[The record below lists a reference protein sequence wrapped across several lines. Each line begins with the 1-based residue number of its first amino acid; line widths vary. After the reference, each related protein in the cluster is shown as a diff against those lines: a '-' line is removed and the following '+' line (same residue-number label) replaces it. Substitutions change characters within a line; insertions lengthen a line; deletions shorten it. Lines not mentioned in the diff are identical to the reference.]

1 MAGPGLERYRLA
13 LLAAREDVGNP
24 RAGTD
29 WAVFGYEKHHDLKL
43 LDSGAGGPDELAG
56 KFSVGSI
63 MYGLCRVPDPG
74 SGTPRIV
81 LISWVG
87 EKAPE
92 SQRAACAGHLPAIR
106 SFFREATA
114 VISARRPE
122 EVTLEGL
129 RRVLAQLA
137 PPAPRP
143 PRRTPQDPPELVGT
157 NYRKT
162 NPALELQRTQ
172 RDSFWEQAEREE
184 QQRKEQEKQREREQ
198 RRRWERER
206 MEEERLQ
213 AAERE
218 RRLQERERLIEER
231 RQEQAR
237 LDAEERRK
245 EQERWEQQQREQ
257 EAAERERG
265 GRTGLSGTAAEAAI
279 LVSQRT
285 QNPREFFRQRE
296 RSGSTCTSPS
306 PLAGSAPGARRPFLR
321 YQRSLT
327 ESAFIFRRPEPPQS
341 PPGRGTPPASP
352 RRPPPPLPPG
362 PMGTATAQGA
372 TSGTPASPMGRGT
385 PGTPPSP
392 VGTGTPQCVTL
403 GTPVSPV
410 GTGSPHATSPMGT
423 GTPQCVT
430 LGTPVS
436 PMGTGT
442 PQCGALGTPPSPAR
456 AGSPHAAS
464 PLGTGTPQSA
474 TTGTLHTPLGTGTP
488 PSAPPGSPPSP
499 VVTATPQSA
508 TTGTPSSPLGTG
520 PPPSDTLGTP
530 DFVTTIS
537 GSPQAVSG
545 SPPSPPRSGVPPGPG
560 SPESAC
566 GVQPLPPCSAPGLGC
581 PPSPPRD
588 VQGPPPD
595 SPPLPSP
602 PAWESLGPLLE
613 GVPSPREGSPKPP
626 EPPAGPPRPTP
637 GRAPRPLQDPQD
649 LGRNGIGGHEWGGW
663 EAPWEPGPPP
673 GQGEEPGESLV
684 LHKATPGFALLLAR
698 DAPHPPLLGGSNPP
712 NEDEDLSPH
721 AV

>member
-56 KFSVGSI
+56 KFSAGSV
-63 MYGLCRVPDPG
+63 MYGLCRVRDPG
-74 SGTPRIV
+74 SGSPRIV

-87 EKAPE
+87 EKVPE

-106 SFFREATA
+106 SFFKEATA

-129 RRVLAQLA
+129 RRVLAQLE

-143 PRRTPQDPPELVGT
+143 PRRTPQDTPELVGT

-184 QQRKEQEKQREREQ
+184 QQRKEQERQREREQ

-296 RSGSTCTSPS
+296 RSGSTSASPV
-306 PLAGSAPGARRPFLR
+306 PGSTPGARRPFLR

-327 ESAFIFRRPEPPQS
+327 ESAFIFRRPEPLQS
-341 PPGRGTPPASP
+341 PPPGAPRGAPPPSP

-362 PMGTATAQGA
+362 PAGTGTPQSA

-385 PGTPPSP
+385 PPS
-392 VGTGTPQCVTL
+392 
-403 GTPVSPV
+403 
-410 GTGSPHATSPMGT
+410 AT
-423 GTPQCVT
+423 
-430 LGTPVS
+430 
-436 PMGTGT
+436 
-442 PQCGALGTPPSPAR
+442 LGTPPSPAR
-456 AGSPHAAS
+456 AGSPPAMS
-464 PLGTGTPQSA
+464 
-474 TTGTLHTPLGTGTP
+474 
-488 PSAPPGSPPSP
+488 
-499 VVTATPQSA
+499 
-508 TTGTPSSPLGTG
+508 G
-520 PPPSDTLGTP
+520 PPPSPPRMGVP
-530 DFVTTIS
+530 PVPS
-537 GSPQAVSG
+537 GPGSSESTCGVEPLPPSSAPGWG
-545 SPPSPPRSGVPPGPG
+545 SPPSPPRDGEG
-560 SPESAC
+560 
-566 GVQPLPPCSAPGLGC
+566 PLP
-581 PPSPPRD
+581 D
-588 VQGPPPD
+588 T
-595 SPPLPSP
+595 PPLPSP
-602 PAWESLGPLLE
+602 PAWESLGPLLQE
-613 GVPSPREGSPKPP
+613 VPSPRGGSPT
-626 EPPAGPPRPTP
+626 PPAGPPLHCP
-637 GRAPRPLQDPQD
+637 GPPRPVRDPQD
-649 LGRNGIGGHEWGGW
+649 LGRNGIGGHEWGGGW

-673 GQGEEPGESLV
+673 GQGEEPSESLV

-698 DAPHPPLLGGSNPP
+698 DAPHPPLLGGPSPP
-712 NEDEDLSPH
+712 TEDEDLWDGEGAAGGGGTHGGGGGPTGMRKSH
-721 AV
+721 

>member
-56 KFSVGSI
+56 KFSVGSV

-87 EKAPE
+87 ENVPE

-122 EVTLEGL
+122 EVRAEGL
-129 RRVLAQLA
+129 RRVLAQLE

-143 PRRTPQDPPELVGT
+143 PRRTPQDTPELVGT

-184 QQRKEQEKQREREQ
+184 QQRKEQERQREREQ

-245 EQERWEQQQREQ
+245 ERERWEQQQREQ

-265 GRTGLSGTAAEAAI
+265 GRTGVSGTAAEAAI

-296 RSGSTCTSPS
+296 RSGSTSASPLPGSTPGRCQGRVGGARGALGVSAEPS
-306 PLAGSAPGARRPFLR
+306 PPPGARRPFLR

-327 ESAFIFRRPEPPQS
+327 ESAFIFRRPEPPQTPQPGAS
-341 PPGRGTPPASP
+341 RGAPPPSP
-352 RRPPPPLPPG
+352 RRPP
-362 PMGTATAQGA
+362 
-372 TSGTPASPMGRGT
+372 GTPS
-385 PGTPPSP
+385 
-392 VGTGTPQCVTL
+392 
-403 GTPVSPV
+403 
-410 GTGSPHATSPMGT
+410 
-423 GTPQCVT
+423 
-430 LGTPVS
+430 
-436 PMGTGT
+436 
-442 PQCGALGTPPSPAR
+442 SPAR
-456 AGSPHAAS
+456 AGSPHASS
-464 PLGTGTPQSA
+464 PVGTGTPPPVPPGSPPSPQCA
-474 TTGTLHTPLGTGTP
+474 TAGTPSSPVGTGTP
-488 PSAPPGSPPSP
+488 PSA
-499 VVTATPQSA
+499 
-508 TTGTPSSPLGTG
+508 
-520 PPPSDTLGTP
+520 TLGTP
-530 DFVTTIS
+530 SFASTSS
-537 GSPQAVSG
+537 GSPPAMSVP
-545 SPPSPPRSGVPPGPG
+545 PPSPPRIGVPPVPSGPG
-560 SPESAC
+560 SSESTS
-566 GVQPLPPCSAPGLGC
+566 G
-581 PPSPPRD
+581 PPSM
-588 VQGPPPD
+588 
-595 SPPLPSP
+595 
-602 PAWESLGPLLE
+602 
-613 GVPSPREGSPKPP
+613 
-626 EPPAGPPRPTP
+626 
-637 GRAPRPLQDPQD
+637 
-649 LGRNGIGGHEWGGW
+649 GIFG
-663 EAPWEPGPPP
+663 
-673 GQGEEPGESLV
+673 
-684 LHKATPGFALLLAR
+684 ATP
-698 DAPHPPLLGGSNPP
+698 
-712 NEDEDLSPH
+712 
-721 AV
+721 

>member
-56 KFSVGSI
+56 KFSVGSV

-87 EKAPE
+87 EKVPE

-129 RRVLAQLA
+129 RRVLAQLE

-296 RSGSTCTSPS
+296 RSGSTSTS
-306 PLAGSAPGARRPFLR
+306 PLAGSTPGARRPFLR

-327 ESAFIFRRPEPPQS
+327 ESAFIFRRPEPPQTP
-341 PPGRGTPPASP
+341 PPGASRGAPPASP

-362 PMGTATAQGA
+362 PAGTATPQSAA
-372 TSGTPASPMGRGT
+372 SGTPASPRGRDT
-385 PGTPPSP
+385 LGTPPSP
-392 VGTGTPQCVTL
+392 ARA
-403 GTPVSPV
+403 
-410 GTGSPHATSPMGT
+410 GSPHATSPAGT
-423 GTPQCVT
+423 GTPHATNPLGTETPQCGT

-442 PQCGALGTPPSPAR
+442 PQCGTLGTPPSPAR
-456 AGSPHAAS
+456 AGSPLATS
-464 PLGTGTPQSA
+464 PVGTGTPQSA
-474 TTGTLHTPLGTGTP
+474 TTGTLHSPLGTGTR
-488 PSAPPGSPPSP
+488 PSATPGSPSSP

-508 TTGTPSSPLGTG
+508 TTS
-520 PPPSDTLGTP
+520 
-530 DFVTTIS
+530 S
-537 GSPQAVSG
+537 GSPPAMPG
-545 SPPSPPRSGVPPGPG
+545 PPPSPPRMGVPPVPSGPG
-560 SPESAC
+560 SPEGTA
-566 GVQPLPPCSAPGLGC
+566 GLQPLPPCSTPALGC

-595 SPPLPSP
+595 SPPFPSP

-613 GVPSPREGSPKPP
+613 DVPSPREGSPKPP
-626 EPPAGPPRPTP
+626 AGPPLHHP
-637 GRAPRPLQDPQD
+637 APPQD
-649 LGRNGIGGHEWGGW
+649 LGRNGIGGHEWGGGW

-673 GQGEEPGESLV
+673 GQGEEPSESLV

-698 DAPHPPLLGGSNPP
+698 DAPHPPLLGGPSPP
-712 NEDEDLSPH
+712 TDDEDLSPH

>member
-56 KFSVGSI
+56 KFSVGSV

-87 EKAPE
+87 ENVPE

-114 VISARRPE
+114 VISARRSE

-129 RRVLAQLA
+129 RRVLAQLE

-143 PRRTPQDPPELVGT
+143 PRRTPQDTPELVGT

-184 QQRKEQEKQREREQ
+184 QQRKEQERQREREQ

-296 RSGSTCTSPS
+296 RSGSTSAS
-306 PLAGSAPGARRPFLR
+306 PLPGSTPGARRPFLR

-327 ESAFIFRRPEPPQS
+327 ESAFIFRRPEPLQTP
-341 PPGRGTPPASP
+341 PPGASGGAPPPSP

-362 PMGTATAQGA
+362 PA
-372 TSGTPASPMGRGT
+372 GRD
-385 PGTPPSP
+385 P
-392 VGTGTPQCVTL
+392 
-403 GTPVSPV
+403 
-410 GTGSPHATSPMGT
+410 
-423 GTPQCVT
+423 
-430 LGTPVS
+430 
-436 PMGTGT
+436 
-442 PQCGALGTPPSPAR
+442 
-456 AGSPHAAS
+456 
-464 PLGTGTPQSA
+464 
-474 TTGTLHTPLGTGTP
+474 
-488 PSAPPGSPPSP
+488 
-499 VVTATPQSA
+499 A
-508 TTGTPSSPLGTG
+508 TTGTPTSPGDE
-520 PPPSDTLGTP
+520 PSE
-530 DFVTTIS
+530 
-537 GSPQAVSG
+537 SP
-545 SPPSPPRSGVPPGPG
+545 
-560 SPESAC
+560 
-566 GVQPLPPCSAPGLGC
+566 
-581 PPSPPRD
+581 
-588 VQGPPPD
+588 
-595 SPPLPSP
+595 
-602 PAWESLGPLLE
+602 
-613 GVPSPREGSPKPP
+613 
-626 EPPAGPPRPTP
+626 
-637 GRAPRPLQDPQD
+637 
-649 LGRNGIGGHEWGGW
+649 
-663 EAPWEPGPPP
+663 
-673 GQGEEPGESLV
+673 V
-684 LHKATPGFALLLAR
+684 LHKATPGTPKFPRFALLLAR
-698 DAPHPPLLGGSNPP
+698 DAPHPPLLGGPSPP
-712 NEDEDLSPH
+712 TEDEDLSPH

>member
-56 KFSVGSI
+56 KFSVGSV

-87 EKAPE
+87 EKVPE

-114 VISARRPE
+114 VISARRSE

-129 RRVLAQLA
+129 RRVLAQLE

-143 PRRTPQDPPELVGT
+143 PRRTPQDTPELVGT

-184 QQRKEQEKQREREQ
+184 QQRKEQERQREREQ

-257 EAAERERG
+257 EAAERERR
-265 GRTGLSGTAAEAAI
+265 GRTGVSGTAAEAAI

-296 RSGSTCTSPS
+296 RSGSTSTS
-306 PLAGSAPGARRPFLR
+306 PLAGSTPGTRRPFLR

-327 ESAFIFRRPEPPQS
+327 ESAFIFRRPEPPQTP
-341 PPGRGTPPASP
+341 PPGTSRGALPPSP

-362 PMGTATAQGA
+362 PTGTENPQCAT
-372 TSGTPASPMGRGT
+372 TGTPTSPMGRGS
-385 PGTPPSP
+385 PPS
-392 VGTGTPQCVTL
+392 
-403 GTPVSPV
+403 
-410 GTGSPHATSPMGT
+410 A
-423 GTPQCVT
+423 
-430 LGTPVS
+430 
-436 PMGTGT
+436 
-442 PQCGALGTPPSPAR
+442 ALGTPTSPAR
-456 AGSPHAAS
+456 AGSPHATGPVGMGTSQCAS
-464 PLGTGTPQSA
+464 TGTTVSPVGTGTSECGTIGTPAGPARAGSPRATSPVGMGTSQCASTGTTVRSPRATSPVGTGTPPSATPRSPPSPVVTGTPQSA
-474 TTGTLHTPLGTGTP
+474 TTGTPCSPMGTGTP
-488 PSAPPGSPPSP
+488 PSA
-499 VVTATPQSA
+499 
-508 TTGTPSSPLGTG
+508 
-520 PPPSDTLGTP
+520 TLGTP
-530 DFVTTIS
+530 DFATTRSGSPPAIS
-537 GSPQAVSG
+537 GSP
-545 SPPSPPRSGVPPGPG
+545 PRPPRMGVPPVPSG
-560 SPESAC
+560 SGSSESTY
-566 GVQPLPPCSAPGLGC
+566 GVEPLPPSSTPGLGSPSR
-581 PPSPPRD
+581 PPQDDEGGSHLD
-588 VQGPPPD
+588 T
-595 SPPLPSP
+595 PPLPSP
-602 PAWESLGPLLE
+602 PAWESLGPLVE
-613 GVPSPREGSPKPP
+613 DVPSPREGSPVPSRP
-626 EPPAGPPRPTP
+626 VQEPR
-637 GRAPRPLQDPQD
+637 D

-673 GQGEEPGESLV
+673 GQGDEPSENLV

-698 DAPHPPLLGGSNPP
+698 DAPHPPVMGGPSPP
-712 NEDEDLSPH
+712 TEDEDLSPH

>member
-56 KFSVGSI
+56 KFSVGSV

-87 EKAPE
+87 EKVPE

-114 VISARRPE
+114 VISARRSE

-129 RRVLAQLA
+129 RRVLAQLE

-143 PRRTPQDPPELVGT
+143 PRRTPQDTPELVGT

-184 QQRKEQEKQREREQ
+184 QQRKEQERQREREQ
-198 RRRWERER
+198 QRRWERER

-265 GRTGLSGTAAEAAI
+265 GRTGVSGTAAEAAI

-296 RSGSTCTSPS
+296 RSGSTSTSPL
-306 PLAGSAPGARRPFLR
+306 PGSTSGARRPFLR

-327 ESAFIFRRPEPPQS
+327 ESAFIFRRPETPQTP
-341 PPGRGTPPASP
+341 PPGASRGAPPPSP
-352 RRPPPPLPPG
+352 RRPPPPLPP
-362 PMGTATAQGA
+362 
-372 TSGTPASPMGRGT
+372 SPA
-385 PGTPPSP
+385 
-392 VGTGTPQCVTL
+392 GTGTLQCATT
-403 GTPVSPV
+403 GTPVSPNV
-410 GTGSPHATSPMGT
+410 PPLGPPAAPWERGPLPQPHWGP
-423 GTPQCVT
+423 PI
-430 LGTPVS
+430 L
-436 PMGTGT
+436 
-442 PQCGALGTPPSPAR
+442 PPSGQGP
-456 AGSPHAAS
+456 
-464 PLGTGTPQSA
+464 PLPCLG
-474 TTGTLHTPLGTGTP
+474 PLP
-488 PSAPPGSPPSP
+488 APP
-499 VVTATPQSA
+499 
-508 TTGTPSSPLGTG
+508 
-520 PPPSDTLGTP
+520 
-530 DFVTTIS
+530 
-537 GSPQAVSG
+537 
-545 SPPSPPRSGVPPGPG
+545 RMGVPHVPSGLG
-560 SPESAC
+560 SSESTY
-566 GVQPLPPCSAPGLGC
+566 GVEPLPPSSTPGLESL
-581 PPSPPRD
+581 PKPPRD
-588 VQGPPPD
+588 EEGSHPD
-595 SPPLPSP
+595 TPPLPSP
-602 PAWESLGPLLE
+602 PAWESLGPLVE
-613 GVPSPREGSPKPP
+613 DVPSPREGPP
-626 EPPAGPPRPTP
+626 IPPPPV
-637 GRAPRPLQDPQD
+637 QDPQD

-663 EAPWEPGPPP
+663 EAPWEPGPPQ
-673 GQGEEPGESLV
+673 GQGDEPSDNLV

-698 DAPHPPLLGGSNPP
+698 DAPHPPLMGGPSPP
-712 NEDEDLSPH
+712 TEDEDLSPH

>member
-24 RAGTD
+24 RAATD

-56 KFSVGSI
+56 KFSVGSV

-87 EKAPE
+87 EKVPE
-92 SQRAACAGHLPAIR
+92 PLRAACAGHLPAIR

-114 VISARRPE
+114 VISARRSE

-129 RRVLAQLA
+129 RRVLAQLE

-143 PRRTPQDPPELVGT
+143 PRRTPQDTPELVGT

-184 QQRKEQEKQREREQ
+184 QQRKEQERQREREQ

-265 GRTGLSGTAAEAAI
+265 GRSGVSGTAAEAAI

-296 RSGSTCTSPS
+296 RSGSTSTSPL
-306 PLAGSAPGARRPFLR
+306 PGSTPSARRPFLR

-327 ESAFIFRRPEPPQS
+327 ESAFIFRRPEPPQ
-341 PPGRGTPPASP
+341 TPPA
-352 RRPPPPLPPG
+352 RRLQGGTAPQPPPAAAASAPRPRGDRDPAMCHQRDPRQPHGQGHPSLCRSGDPP
-362 PMGTATAQGA
+362 Q
-372 TSGTPASPMGRGT
+372 
-385 PGTPPSP
+385 PSP
-392 VGTGTPQCVTL
+392 SRVPPCHQSCGDGDPPKCHHQDPPQC
-403 GTPVSPV
+403 
-410 GTGSPHATSPMGT
+410 
-423 GTPQCVT
+423 
-430 LGTPVS
+430 
-436 PMGTGT
+436 
-442 PQCGALGTPPSPAR
+442 CGDRDPTTWHPGDPLQPSPSR
-456 AGSPHAAS
+456 VPPCH
-464 PLGTGTPQSA
+464 QSC
-474 TTGTLHTPLGTGTP
+474 GDGDP
-488 PSAPPGSPPSP
+488 PKCHHR
-499 VVTATPQSA
+499 
-508 TTGTPSSPLGTG
+508 
-520 PPPSDTLGTP
+520 D
-530 DFVTTIS
+530 
-537 GSPQAVSG
+537 SPQPRGDRDPSLCHPKEPPQPCGVGHPPMCHHWDPFQPHGNWDPSLCHPGDPQFCHHRVRVPLCHVWA
-545 SPPSPPRSGVPPGPG
+545 PPSPPRMGIPPGPSG
-560 SPESAC
+560 SGSSESTY
-566 GVQPLPPCSAPGLGC
+566 GVEPLPPSSTPGLG
-581 PPSPPRD
+581 SPPRPPRD
-588 VQGPPPD
+588 EEGPLPD
-595 SPPLPSP
+595 TPPLPSP
-602 PAWESLGPLLE
+602 PAWESLGPLVE
-613 GVPSPREGSPKPP
+613 GVRSPREGSPI
-626 EPPAGPPRPTP
+626 PPAGPPPHSP
-637 GRAPRPLQDPQD
+637 GPPRPVQDPQD

-663 EAPWEPGPPP
+663 EAPWEPRPPP
-673 GQGEEPGESLV
+673 GQGDEPSENLV

-698 DAPHPPLLGGSNPP
+698 DAPHPPLLGGPTPP
-712 NEDEDLSPH
+712 TEDEDLSPH

>member
-1 MAGPGLERYRLA
+1 MAMAGPGLERYRLA

-56 KFSVGSI
+56 KFSAGSV
-63 MYGLCRVPDPG
+63 MYGLCRVRDPG
-74 SGTPRIV
+74 SGSPRIV

-87 EKAPE
+87 EKVPE
-92 SQRAACAGHLPAIR
+92 PQRAACAGHLPAIR

-114 VISARRPE
+114 VISARRAE
-122 EVTLEGL
+122 EGTLEGL
-129 RRVLAQLA
+129 RRVLAQLQ

-143 PRRTPQDPPELVGT
+143 PRRTPQDTPELVGT

-184 QQRKEQEKQREREQ
+184 QQRKEQERQREREQ

-265 GRTGLSGTAAEAAI
+265 ARTGLSGTAAEAAI
-279 LVSQRT
+279 LVSQRA

-296 RSGSTCTSPS
+296 RSGSTSASPV
-306 PLAGSAPGARRPFLR
+306 PGSAPGARRPFLR

-327 ESAFIFRRPEPPQS
+327 ESAFIFRRPEPLQS
-341 PPGRGTPPASP
+341 PPPGAPRGAPPPSP

-362 PMGTATAQGA
+362 PAGTGTPRSA
-372 TSGTPASPMGRGT
+372 TSGTPASPTGRD
-385 PGTPPSP
+385 TPPSA
-392 VGTGTPQCVTL
+392 
-403 GTPVSPV
+403 S
-410 GTGSPHATSPMGT
+410 
-423 GTPQCVT
+423 
-430 LGTPVS
+430 
-436 PMGTGT
+436 
-442 PQCGALGTPPSPAR
+442 LGTPPSPAR
-456 AGSPHAAS
+456 AGSPHATSPAGTGTPECGTLGTPPSPARAGS
-464 PLGTGTPQSA
+464 PLATSPAGTGTPECGTLGNPPSPAGTGTPQSA

-488 PSAPPGSPPSP
+488 PSAPPGSPPR
-499 VVTATPQSA
+499 
-508 TTGTPSSPLGTG
+508 
-520 PPPSDTLGTP
+520 
-530 DFVTTIS
+530 I
-537 GSPQAVSG
+537 
-545 SPPSPPRSGVPPGPG
+545 
-560 SPESAC
+560 
-566 GVQPLPPCSAPGLGC
+566 
-581 PPSPPRD
+581 
-588 VQGPPPD
+588 
-595 SPPLPSP
+595 
-602 PAWESLGPLLE
+602 
-613 GVPSPREGSPKPP
+613 
-626 EPPAGPPRPTP
+626 
-637 GRAPRPLQDPQD
+637 
-649 LGRNGIGGHEWGGW
+649 
-663 EAPWEPGPPP
+663 
-673 GQGEEPGESLV
+673 
-684 LHKATPGFALLLAR
+684 GFALLLAR
-698 DAPHPPLLGGSNPP
+698 DAPHPPLLGGPSPP
-712 NEDEDLSPH
+712 TEDEDLSPH

>member
-29 WAVFGYEKHHDLKL
+29 WAVFGYEKQHDLKL
-43 LDSGAGGPDELAG
+43 LDSGGGGPDELAG

-63 MYGLCRVPDPG
+63 MYGLCRLPDPA

-87 EKAPE
+87 ENVPE
-92 SQRAACAGHLPAIR
+92 SQRAACAGHLPVIR

-122 EVTLEGL
+122 EVRAEGL
-129 RRVLAQLA
+129 RRALARLE

-143 PRRTPQDPPELVGT
+143 PRRTPQDTPELVGT

-184 QQRKEQEKQREREQ
+184 QQRKEQERRREREQ

-296 RSGSTCTSPS
+296 RSGSASASPV
-306 PLAGSAPGARRPFLR
+306 PGSTPGARRPFLR

-327 ESAFIFRRPEPPQS
+327 ESAFIFRRPEPPQT
-341 PPGRGTPPASP
+341 PQTGTAGGAPTPNP

-362 PMGTATAQGA
+362 PAGTGTGTPQGA
-372 TSGTPASPMGRGT
+372 TSGTPASPVGRGT
-385 PGTPPSP
+385 PLS
-392 VGTGTPQCVTL
+392 
-403 GTPVSPV
+403 
-410 GTGSPHATSPMGT
+410 AT
-423 GTPQCVT
+423 
-430 LGTPVS
+430 
-436 PMGTGT
+436 
-442 PQCGALGTPPSPAR
+442 LGTPPSPAR
-456 AGSPHAAS
+456 AGSPHATS
-464 PLGTGTPQSA
+464 PVGTGTPQGA
-474 TTGTLHTPLGTGTP
+474 TSGTPPSPVGTGTP
-488 PSAPPGSPPSP
+488 PCATLGTPPSPPRAGSPHVTGPMGTGTPPPAPPGSPPSP
-499 VVTATPQSA
+499 VVTTTPQCA
-508 TTGTPSSPLGTG
+508 TTGTPSSPLGT
-520 PPPSDTLGTP
+520 PN
-530 DFVTTIS
+530 FATTS
-537 GSPQAVSG
+537 SG
-545 SPPSPPRSGVPPGPG
+545 SPPAMSVP
-560 SPESAC
+560 
-566 GVQPLPPCSAPGLGC
+566 
-581 PPSPPRD
+581 PPSPPLD
-588 VQGPPPD
+588 KEGSHPD
-595 SPPLPSP
+595 TPPLPSP
-602 PAWESLGPLLE
+602 PAWQSLGPLLE
-613 GVPSPREGSPKPP
+613 DVPSPREGSPI
-626 EPPAGPPRPTP
+626 PPAGPPLHSPSP
-637 GRAPRPLQDPQD
+637 PRPGQD
-649 LGRNGIGGHEWGGW
+649 LGRNGIGGHELGGGW

-673 GQGEEPGESLV
+673 GQGDEPGESLV

-698 DAPHPPLLGGSNPP
+698 DAPHPPILGGPNPP
-712 NEDEDLSPH
+712 TEDEDLSPH

>member
-56 KFSVGSI
+56 KFSAGSV

-87 EKAPE
+87 EKVPE
-92 SQRAACAGHLPAIR
+92 PQRAACAGHLPAIR

-129 RRVLAQLA
+129 RRVLAQLE

-143 PRRTPQDPPELVGT
+143 PRRTPQDTPELVGT

-296 RSGSTCTSPS
+296 RSGSTSTSTSTCTS
-306 PLAGSAPGARRPFLR
+306 PLAGSTPGARRPFLR

-327 ESAFIFRRPEPPQS
+327 ESAFIFRRPEPPQTP
-341 PPGRGTPPASP
+341 PPGASRGHRPPAP
-352 RRPPPPLPPG
+352 AGRRRLCPPD
-362 PMGTATAQGA
+362 T
-372 TSGTPASPMGRGT
+372 
-385 PGTPPSP
+385 
-392 VGTGTPQCVTL
+392 
-403 GTPVSPV
+403 
-410 GTGSPHATSPMGT
+410 
-423 GTPQCVT
+423 
-430 LGTPVS
+430 
-436 PMGTGT
+436 
-442 PQCGALGTPPSPAR
+442 LGTPPSPAR
-456 AGSPHAAS
+456 AGSPHATS
-464 PLGTGTPQSA
+464 PVGTGI
-474 TTGTLHTPLGTGTP
+474 
-488 PSAPPGSPPSP
+488 
-499 VVTATPQSA
+499 PQSA

-520 PPPSDTLGTP
+520 TPPCATPGSPPSPVVTVTPQSATTGTPSSPMGMGTPPCATLGTP
-530 DFVTTIS
+530 DFATTSS
-537 GSPQAVSG
+537 GSPPAMPG
-545 SPPSPPRSGVPPGPG
+545 PPPSPPRMGVPPVPSGPG
-560 SPESAC
+560 PSESTC
-566 GVQPLPPCSAPGLGC
+566 GVQPLPPCSAPAWGC

-613 GVPSPREGSPKPP
+613 DVPSPQEGSPKPP
-626 EPPAGPPRPTP
+626 AGR
-637 GRAPRPLQDPQD
+637 PRPLQEPQD
-649 LGRNGIGGHEWGGW
+649 LGRNGIGGHEWGGRW
-663 EAPWEPGPPP
+663 ETPWEPGPPP

-698 DAPHPPLLGGSNPP
+698 DAPHPPLLGGPTPP
-712 NEDEDLSPH
+712 TEDEDLSPH

>member
-56 KFSVGSI
+56 KFSAASI
-63 MYGLCRVPDPG
+63 MYGLCRVPDPH

-87 EKAPE
+87 EKVPE
-92 SQRAACAGHLPAIR
+92 SQWTACAGHLPAIR

-114 VISARRPE
+114 VISARHSE

-129 RRVLAQLA
+129 RRVLAQLE

-184 QQRKEQEKQREREQ
+184 QQRKEQERQREREQ

-265 GRTGLSGTAAEAAI
+265 GRTGVSGTAAEAAI

-296 RSGSTCTSPS
+296 RSGSTSTSPL
-306 PLAGSAPGARRPFLR
+306 PGSTPGARRPFLR

-327 ESAFIFRRPEPPQS
+327 ESAFIFRRPEPLPTHPPGSSSGAS
-341 PPGRGTPPASP
+341 PPSP
-352 RRPPPPLPPG
+352 RRPPPPLPSG
-362 PMGTATAQGA
+362 PTGTGTTRGA
-372 TSGTPASPMGRGT
+372 TIGTPASPMGRGT
-385 PGTPPSP
+385 PPS
-392 VGTGTPQCVTL
+392 
-403 GTPVSPV
+403 
-410 GTGSPHATSPMGT
+410 AT
-423 GTPQCVT
+423 
-430 LGTPVS
+430 
-436 PMGTGT
+436 
-442 PQCGALGTPPSPAR
+442 LGTPPSPAR
-456 AGSPHAAS
+456 AGSPHATS
-464 PLGTGTPQSA
+464 PVGTGTPQCATTRTPISPVGTGTPQS
-474 TTGTLHTPLGTGTP
+474 GTLGTPSSPARAGSPHATSPVGTGTP
-488 PSAPPGSPPSP
+488 PSATPRSPPSP
-499 VVTATPQSA
+499 VVTGTPQCS
-508 TTGTPSSPLGTG
+508 TTGSPSYPTGAGTPLSP
-520 PPPSDTLGTP
+520 TLGTP
-530 DFVTTIS
+530 SFATTRS
-537 GSPQAVSG
+537 GSPPAMSG
-545 SPPSPPRSGVPPGPG
+545 PPPSPPRMGVPPGPSG
-560 SPESAC
+560 SGSSESTY
-566 GVQPLPPCSAPGLGC
+566 GVEPLPPSSTPGLG
-581 PPSPPRD
+581 SPPRLPRD
-588 VQGPPPD
+588 EDGSHPD
-595 SPPLPSP
+595 TPPLPSP

-613 GVPSPREGSPKPP
+613 DVPSPREGSPI
-626 EPPAGPPRPTP
+626 PPAGSPPHNP
-637 GRAPRPLQDPQD
+637 GSHLPVQDPQD
-649 LGRNGIGGHEWGGW
+649 LGHNGIGGHEVGGW
-663 EAPWEPGPPP
+663 EAPWEPRPPP
-673 GQGEEPGESLV
+673 GQGDEPSEDLV

-698 DAPHPPLLGGSNPP
+698 DAPHPPLLGGPSPP
-712 NEDEDLSPH
+712 TEDEDLSPH

>member
-24 RAGTD
+24 RAATD

-56 KFSVGSI
+56 KFSVGSV

-87 EKAPE
+87 EKVPE
-92 SQRAACAGHLPAIR
+92 PLRAACAGHLPAIR

-114 VISARRPE
+114 VISARRSE

-129 RRVLAQLA
+129 RRVLAQLE

-143 PRRTPQDPPELVGT
+143 PRRTPQDTPELVGT

-184 QQRKEQEKQREREQ
+184 QQRKEQERQREREQ

-265 GRTGLSGTAAEAAI
+265 GRSGVSGTAAEAAI

-296 RSGSTCTSPS
+296 RSGSTSTSPL
-306 PLAGSAPGARRPFLR
+306 PGSTPGARRPFLR

-327 ESAFIFRRPEPPQS
+327 ESAFIFRRPEPPQTP
-341 PPGRGTPPASP
+341 PPGASRGAPPPSP
-352 RRPPPPLPPG
+352 RRLPPPLPPG
-362 PMGTATAQGA
+362 PA
-372 TSGTPASPMGRGT
+372 
-385 PGTPPSP
+385 
-392 VGTGTPQCVTL
+392 GTGTPQCATSGTL
-403 GTPVSPV
+403 ASPTGRGTPPS
-410 GTGSPHATSPMGT
+410 A
-423 GTPQCVT
+423 
-430 LGTPVS
+430 
-436 PMGTGT
+436 
-442 PQCGALGTPPSPAR
+442 ALGTPSSPAR
-456 AGSPHAAS
+456 AGSPHATS
-464 PLGTGTPQSA
+464 PVGTGTPQSA
-474 TTGTLHTPLGTGTP
+474 TTRTPLSAVGTGTPQCGTLGTPSSPARAGSPLATSPVGTGTPKSTTTGTLPSPGGTGTP
-488 PSAPPGSPPSP
+488 PSAAPRSPPSP
-499 VVTATPQSA
+499 VVSGTPQSA
-508 TTGTPSSPLGTG
+508 TTGTPSSPMGTG
-520 PPPSDTLGTP
+520 TPPSATLGTP
-530 DFVTTIS
+530 SFATTGSESPSAMS
-537 GSPQAVSG
+537 GP
-545 SPPSPPRSGVPPGPG
+545 PPSPPRMGVPPGPSG
-560 SPESAC
+560 SGSSESTY
-566 GVQPLPPCSAPGLGC
+566 GVEPLPPSSTPGLG
-581 PPSPPRD
+581 SPPRPPRD
-588 VQGPPPD
+588 EEGPLPD
-595 SPPLPSP
+595 TPPLPSP
-602 PAWESLGPLLE
+602 PAWESLGPLVE
-613 GVPSPREGSPKPP
+613 GVPSPREGSPI
-626 EPPAGPPRPTP
+626 PPAGPPPHSP
-637 GRAPRPLQDPQD
+637 GPPRPVQDPQD
-649 LGRNGIGGHEWGGW
+649 FGRNGIGGHEWGGW
-663 EAPWEPGPPP
+663 EAPWEPRPPP
-673 GQGEEPGESLV
+673 GQGDEPSENLV

-698 DAPHPPLLGGSNPP
+698 DAPHPPLLGGPTPP
-712 NEDEDLSPH
+712 TEDEDLSPH